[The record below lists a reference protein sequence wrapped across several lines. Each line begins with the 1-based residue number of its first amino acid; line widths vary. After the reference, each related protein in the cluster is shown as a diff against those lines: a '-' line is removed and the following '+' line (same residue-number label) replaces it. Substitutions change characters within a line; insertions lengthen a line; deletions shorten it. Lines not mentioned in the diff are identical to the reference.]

1 MTYQEGADVAVQDEK
16 ARLLDAVGRIHQQLR
31 GLEAARVEITLD
43 TQLDADLGL
52 DSLTRVELVAR
63 IEREFG
69 ARLHDRDLADAQTPR
84 DLLRALQSARGKP
97 LSELPEQLADGSG
110 DMPRAHRHAAPQD
123 TPTLVDALLW
133 HVREHG
139 DRAHLYLYG
148 EDDTVQTL
156 SYAQLFEEAARIAT
170 GLVEQGLAP
179 GESVAIM
186 LPTGSAY
193 LSSFLA
199 ILLAG
204 GTPVPIYPP
213 ARVKQ
218 IEEHFIRHARILSN
232 ARARYLITFEQ
243 VRQVSKLLVARVP
256 GLESVFTPQQ
266 LERHEVLSVWPQL
279 RAENIAFLQYTSGST
294 GDPKG
299 VILTHAN
306 ILASIRAMRSAL
318 DVGPDDVFVSWLPL
332 YHDMGLIGA
341 WLGALVVG
349 FPLVLMSPLA
359 FLARPERW
367 LQAIHRHRGTISG
380 GPNFAYD
387 LCHRRIEDH
396 SLEGLDL
403 SCWRLAFN
411 GAEPVNPAT
420 IERFSDRFSILGF
433 NPEAMTPVYGLA
445 EATLGVAFT
454 PHGRGPRIDK
464 VSREQLFERG
474 VALPDTSAEAMPLV
488 SSGIAINEFEVRVID
503 EAGHEAANRV
513 AGEVQ
518 FKGPGVT
525 SGYFRNS
532 QATRDLFDGEWAR
545 SGDRGYVADGELYIT
560 GRDKDVIIRAGRN
573 LYPYELEQAVGE
585 VPGVRRGCVA
595 VFGSIDSKNG
605 TELVVVLAET
615 RLTGVAELA
624 AIREQIV
631 ALSVEHLGL
640 AADEVVLAPPQ
651 SVLKTS
657 SGKIRR
663 AALVQRH
670 QQGRLVNAGSAP
682 WLQMLR
688 LTVGS
693 LLPAVRRG
701 TRRVAAAL
709 YAAWFALVF
718 VLTVLWAWP
727 CVVLLPKLKTRW
739 RVAHF
744 AARSALALAG
754 IAVIRHG
761 DPPHC
766 NHLDTEDGN
775 QASVTGSVI
784 VANHQSY
791 LDAIVLVSVFEQPVA
806 FVGKSELA
814 GHAFSRLFL
823 DALGVLFVDRFD
835 RQQGINDARATA
847 NAVRSGSRVLFFPE
861 GTFHRMPGLLSFQLG
876 AFEAAIDAN
885 AGVDALLIE
894 GSRNVLRGDS
904 VFARRHAVT
913 VRFLP
918 RIEVAAVA
926 RSSDNSE
933 STWSAAVELRDRTRA
948 LMLASCSE
956 PDLSTRNVLFEL
968 AARRQEDNL

>member
-1 MTYQEGADVAVQDEK
+1 MTHQEGADVAVQDDT
-16 ARLLDAVGRIHQQLR
+16 ARLLDAVARIHQQLR
-31 GLEAARVEITLD
+31 GLEAARAEITLD
-43 TQLDADLGL
+43 TQLDVELGL

-63 IEREFG
+63 IEREFDV
-69 ARLHDRDLADAQTPR
+69 RVHDRDLAGAQTPR

-97 LSELPEQLADGSG
+97 LSELPRQLADEFDGMSH
-110 DMPRAHRHAAPQD
+110 AHRNAAPENTQ
-123 TPTLVDALLW
+123 TLVDALLW

-139 DRAHLYLYG
+139 DRAHLHLYD
-148 EDDTVQTL
+148 EDGTVQTL
-156 SYAQLFEEAARIAT
+156 SYAQMFEEAARVAT

-256 GLESVFTPQQ
+256 GLECVFTPQQ
-266 LERHEVLSVWPQL
+266 LERHEVLPAWPQL
-279 RAENIAFLQYTSGST
+279 HAQNIAFLQYTSGST

-306 ILASIRAMRSAL
+306 ILASIRAMRTAL

-380 GPNFAYD
+380 GPDFAYD
-387 LCHRRIEDH
+387 LCNRRIEDH
-396 SLEGLDL
+396 LLEGLDL
-403 SCWRLAFN
+403 SSWRLAFN
-411 GAEPVNPAT
+411 GAEPVSPAT
-420 IERFSDRFSILGF
+420 IERFSDRFSSWGF
-433 NPEAMTPVYGLA
+433 DPGAMTPVYGLA

-454 PHGRGPRIDK
+454 PRGRGPRIDN
-464 VSREQLFERG
+464 VSRDTLFGRG
-474 VALPDTSAEAMPLV
+474 VAVPDASVDAMRLV

-503 EAGHEAANRV
+503 GAGHEAANRV

-525 SGYFRNS
+525 SGYYRNP

-595 VFGSIDSKNG
+595 VFGSEDPQNG
-605 TELVVVLAET
+605 AELVVVLAET
-615 RLTGVAELA
+615 RLTVAAELA
-624 AIREQIV
+624 TIREQIA
-631 ALSVEHLGL
+631 ALSIEHLAL
-640 AADEVVLAPPQ
+640 AADEIVLAPPQ

-670 QQGRLVNAGSAP
+670 RQGRLVNAGSAP
-682 WLQMLR
+682 WLQVLR
-688 LTVGS
+688 LVVGS

-701 TRRVAAAL
+701 TRRAAAVL

-727 CVVLLPKLKTRW
+727 CVVLLPKLETRW
-739 RVAHF
+739 RVAHL
-744 AARSALALAG
+744 AARSALTLAG

-761 DPPHC
+761 DPPTC
-766 NHLDTEDGN
+766 QQGGN
-775 QASVTGSVI
+775 QEGDQASATGSVI

-791 LDAIVLVSVFEQPVA
+791 LDAVVLVSVFEQPIA

-823 DALGVLFVDRFD
+823 DALGVLYVDRFD

-847 NAVRSGSRVLFFPE
+847 KAVRTGARVLFFPE
-861 GTFHRMPGLLSFQLG
+861 GTFHRMAGLLAFQLG

-885 AGVDALLIE
+885 AGVDAVLIE
-894 GSRNVLRGDS
+894 GTRNVLRGGS
-904 VFARRHAVT
+904 AFARRHAVT

-918 RIEVAAVA
+918 RIE
-926 RSSDNSE
+926 SSVVVRIRDNFE
-933 STWSAAVELRDRTRA
+933 STWSAAVELRDRTRTV
-948 LMLASCSE
+948 MLARCSE
-956 PDLSTRNVLFEL
+956 PDLSTRNVLAEL
-968 AARRQEDNL
+968 AARRQGDDL